1 MKLLRFFALLM
12 LTVLV
17 LSSCS
22 SNKKSYSTLVWS
34 DEFNNSGMP
43 DSSKWDYETGYIRN
57 NEMQYYT
64 NNLENARVEDGNL
77 VIEARRDSSII
88 GNDTVKVT
96 SASLITAGKQD
107 WTYGRMEVRAKIPS
121 FLGSWPAIWMLGSNI
136 KEVGWPKCGE
146 IDIMENVGFDPD
158 TVHFNIHT
166 EAYNHVKGTNKGQ
179 KVFLKDPEADFHVYA
194 VEWYKDR
201 LDFYLDSV
209 KVFTFSNEGKGTD
222 VWPYDNPHYLILN
235 LAVGGAWGG
244 VKGVDVSALPQKFF
258 IDYVRVY
265 Q

>member
-1 MKLLRFFALLM
+1 MKNLRNLSF
-12 LTVLV
+12 LV
-17 LSSCS
+17 LFLLVISACNSG
-22 SNKKSYSTLVWS
+22 KKGYTKLVWA
-34 DEFNNSGMP
+34 DEFEYSGSP
-43 DSSKWDYETGYIRN
+43 DSSKWDYEKGYIRN

-64 NNLENARVEDGNL
+64 NKTENVRVENGNL
-77 VIEARRDSSII
+77 IIEAHRDSSVV
-88 GNDTVKVT
+88 GNDTLNVT
-96 SASLITAGKQD
+96 SASLITAGKQE
-107 WTYGRMEVRAKIPS
+107 WTYGRVEVRAKIPS

-136 KEVGWPKCGE
+136 HEVGWPKCGE

-166 EAYNHVKGTNKGQ
+166 EAYNHVKGTNKGK
-179 KVFLKDPEADFHVYA
+179 KVYLKDPEAEFHVYA
-194 VEWYKDR
+194 VEWFEDR

-209 KVFTFSNEGKGTD
+209 KVFTFANEGNGTD
-222 VWPYDNPHYLILN
+222 VWPFNKPHYLILN

-244 VKGVDVSALPQKFF
+244 VMGVDEKALPQKFL